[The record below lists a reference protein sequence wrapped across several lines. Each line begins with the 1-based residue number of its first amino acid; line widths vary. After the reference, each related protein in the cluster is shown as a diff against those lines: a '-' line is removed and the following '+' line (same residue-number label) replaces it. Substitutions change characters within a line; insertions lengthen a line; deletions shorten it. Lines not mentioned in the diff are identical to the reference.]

1 MKPFLQNWQGG
12 DIYWTSYQIYKSIVT
27 ASFFRCTDAHQ
38 EECICVKAC
47 PLGDTMSQSDLTTI
61 CSIFQHYL
69 PLDRL
74 TVHEAPKVVGDKE
87 TENTSDVTDTDDV
100 IDEDSDS
107 ASGEAKSRR
116 KNSKFLDRKRRQQLS
131 KVAKLTKS
139 TTSSSSSSLPSN
151 DDDTFE
157 NLAPEA
163 PTTEQVN

>member
-1 MKPFLQNWQGG
+1 MKPFLQNCQGG

-87 TENTSDVTDTDDV
+87 TENTSDVTAHKDDKEESQ
-100 IDEDSDS
+100 DEDFGDFESTRY
-107 ASGEAKSRR
+107 AK
-116 KNSKFLDRKRRQQLS
+116 
-131 KVAKLTKS
+131 
-139 TTSSSSSSLPSN
+139 
-151 DDDTFE
+151 
-157 NLAPEA
+157 
-163 PTTEQVN
+163 